1 MAISTNQIEI
11 ASLGNDRRVA
21 RSDIIELEMLR
32 RAQHDRG
39 LSFRVAGRLCLYF
52 YRLDRFSSRFHKQ
65 TEAAAMVIA
74 TIAVATI
81 VKVS

>member
-1 MAISTNQIEI
+1 VAISTNQIEI

-21 RSDIIELEMLR
+21 RNDIIELEMLR
-32 RAQHDRG
+32 CAQHDGG

-52 YRLDRFSSRFHKQ
+52 YLFVRFNSRFHKQ
-65 TEAAAMVIA
+65 TEAATTVMA

-81 VKVS
+81 VKAS